1 MDDLLDLA
9 PAEETVPIRGK
20 NLLVR
25 GVPSKGIIAILR
37 RFPDLAGV
45 IEGGTSD
52 VEKLAAL
59 VMAIGGDVIVAIIV
73 AGLGHAGD
81 KAYEDK
87 AETLP
92 VGDQFSLILAT
103 LRASFPNGLASLAAE
118 IKALRG
124 ASAETPTV
132 SATKSRKRS
141 SI

>member
-1 MDDLLDLA
+1 MDDLLDLG
-9 PAEETVPIRGK
+9 PAEEVVSIRGK
-20 NLLVR
+20 TLLVR

-37 RFPDLAGV
+37 RFPDLASA

-73 AGLGHAGD
+73 AGLGKSGE

-92 VGDQFSLILAT
+92 AGDQFSLILAT
-103 LRASFPNGLASLAAE
+103 LRTSFPNGLASLAAD
-118 IKALRG
+118 IRAMRG
-124 ASAETPTV
+124 ASDAQPAA
-132 SATKSRKRS
+132 SATRSRKRS
-141 SI
+141 ST